1 MSAPAVSSRAPR
13 GIARYATVL
22 CVLAVVAAVL
32 SFVKG
37 SWFGVVWVLLAGLS
51 SNMAWYYGRR
61 ARRARA
67 AAEAGGA
74 GEHGRAG
81 DGGAGDGQG
90 TGPGRS
96 TAAE

>member
-1 MSAPAVSSRAPR
+1 MSAPAVSSRTPR

-51 SNMAWYYGRR
+51 SNMAWYYARR

-67 AAEAGGA
+67 AADGGMGGGPDSGEGA
-74 GEHGRAG
+74 G
-81 DGGAGDGQG
+81 
-90 TGPGRS
+90 PGSS